1 MCAKAFIFEQNV
13 HGGIFVI
20 GKIQSLWIKICP
32 ARSTIEDLL
41 FRAYFETGF
50 CEKPLIIHSDYC
62 LAGELHLAIQSLEI
76 FSVGFLKFMGIFN
89 ITFLPNIASFMPKIS
104 VARARVVWTGMLL
117 CGYSWR
123 SPWL

>member
-1 MCAKAFIFEQNV
+1 MQKHLSLNKMYMEAFLSLGKFNLSGLKFAQPDQRLKIF
-13 HGGIFVI
+13 
-20 GKIQSLWIKICP
+20 LL
-32 ARSTIEDLL
+32 ARI
-41 FRAYFETGF
+41 FETGF

-76 FSVGFLKFMGIFN
+76 FSIGFLKFIGIFN

-104 VARARVVWTGMLL
+104 VARARVVSTGMLL